1 MNAKA
6 FKTLVKLSIL
16 NGWPLLAEGS
26 PGIGKSEIIIQAI
39 HEINNDVSNALSK
52 RVNAGEITQ
61 AVASA
66 EYERQKTV
74 YCILHPVVSDPTD
87 FKGLPGFVNG
97 QAEFSPFGDLR
108 AMIDAKNRFVVIIDD
123 LGQGSQATQ
132 AALMQLVLAREV
144 NGVKIS
150 DKVTFIAATNRRADN
165 AGVSGLITPLRSR
178 FRSTVE
184 LVPDAKEVASY
195 LLSKGAPIELCAFL
209 NLRPAMV
216 NTFDQKTA
224 REGKP
229 FACPRTI
236 SFLADFLNAGIDCPE
251 TLAGCVGET
260 FAIEFLGFR
269 SMFKAIGN
277 LPAQILTNPQT
288 APIPQ
293 EIDRL
298 FAIAAALTYHASV
311 KNIDALATYFDRF
324 DDNAE
329 FRTFFWKTVTA
340 RKPEIAQTNAHST
353 WFVKHGANDV
363 C

>member
-1 MNAKA
+1 MNAKSLLSLA
-6 FKTLVKLSIL
+6 KLAIA
-16 NGWPLLAEGS
+16 NKWPLLVEGS
-26 PGIGKSEIIIQAI
+26 PGIGKSEIIVQACKACSTDFMI
-39 HEINNDVSNALSK
+39 A
-52 RVNAGEITQ
+52 
-61 AVASA
+61 
-66 EYERQKTV
+66 
-74 YCILHPVVSDPTD
+74 HPVTSDPTD
-87 FKGLPGFVNG
+87 YKGLPGIVNG
-97 QAEFSPFGDLR
+97 QAEFLPYGELR
-108 AMIDAKNRFVVIIDD
+108 RLIDAKAPLVCFVDD
-123 LGQGSQATQ
+123 LGQGSQAVQ
-132 AALMQLVLAREV
+132 AALMQLVLAREI

-150 DKVTFIAATNRRADN
+150 DKVVFIAATNRRADN

-236 SFLADFLNAGIDCPE
+236 SFLADFLNAGIDNAE
-251 TLAGCVGET
+251 TLSGCVGES
-260 FAIEFLGFR
+260 FAVEFAGFR
-269 SMFKAIGN
+269 AMFKAIGN

-288 APIPQ
+288 APIPD

-298 FAIAAALTYHASV
+298 FAISAALTYHATV
-311 KNIDALATYFDRF
+311 KNIDALGAYFDRF
-324 DDNAE
+324 DGAAE

-340 RKPEIAQTNAHST
+340 RKPEIAQTNAHSN
-353 WFVKHGANDV
+353 WFVKHGTNDV